1 MSIQAIA
8 SVCGS
13 CSIHDSVFTV
23 FVSFLLILYNI
34 SFVIYEGR
42 ENLPNTD

>member
-13 CSIHDSVFTV
+13 YNIYDSVFTV